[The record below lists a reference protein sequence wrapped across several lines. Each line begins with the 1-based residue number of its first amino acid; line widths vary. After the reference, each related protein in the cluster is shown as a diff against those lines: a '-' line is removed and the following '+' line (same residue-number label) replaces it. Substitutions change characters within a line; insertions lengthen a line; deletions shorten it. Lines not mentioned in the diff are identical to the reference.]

1 MLLGNELYDC
11 TSLERNIARVKK
23 HSAGKWMIVLL
34 ENDQRIGGMNSENGN
49 IDFGELAQVLRTVII
64 RFSHYGAE
72 GEICF
77 V

>member
-34 ENDQRIGGMNSENGN
+34 ENHQRIGGMNSENGN